1 MENVC
6 AQEVED
12 VLRKHPA
19 VFDCALIGVEDQRFG
34 EAVAAAIVLNPGASL
49 SDEPASPTSLPLRRA
64 SLSAEPASPPR
75 NRLPTAAAAFQAIK
89 SRAM

>member
-49 SDEPASPTSLPLRRA
+49 SDEPASPT
-64 SLSAEPASPPR
+64 R
-75 NRLPTAAAAFQAIK
+75 NRLPTAAAALQAIK

>member
-1 MENVC
+1 MVENVC

-49 SDEPASPTSLPLRRA
+49 SDEPASP
-64 SLSAEPASPPR
+64 PR

>member
-1 MENVC
+1 MVENVC

-34 EAVAAAIVLNPGASL
+34 EAVQLLREKLDQKNVYFMNPAL
-49 SDEPASPTSLPLRRA
+49 D
-64 SLSAEPASPPR
+64 
-75 NRLPTAAAAFQAIK
+75 
-89 SRAM
+89 M

>member
-1 MENVC
+1 MVENVC

-49 SDEPASPTSLPLRRA
+49 SDEPASPTSQPLRRGTDC
-64 SLSAEPASPPR
+64 L
-75 NRLPTAAAAFQAIK
+75 LPLQPYK
-89 SRAM
+89 R